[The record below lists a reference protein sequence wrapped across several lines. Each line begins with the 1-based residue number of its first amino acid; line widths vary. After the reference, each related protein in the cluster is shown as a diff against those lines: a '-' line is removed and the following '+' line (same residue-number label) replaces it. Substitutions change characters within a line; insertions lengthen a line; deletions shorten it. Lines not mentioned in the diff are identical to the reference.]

1 MEPEDS
7 RWKVKIVRSPRRK
20 KTVEARAEG
29 DELKVYLPA
38 GLSKAE
44 EEKWVAR
51 MEARFEKR
59 KKDGRD
65 DEYLKKRAGELNRRY
80 FGGKL
85 KFKSIKYVTNQNS
98 RFGSCTPKKGTIR
111 ISHRLKDMP
120 GWVRDY
126 VIVHELAHLQYPD
139 HSKAFW
145 KAVNQYKY
153 TERARGFLIAMSM
166 EDEVQ

>member
-1 MEPEDS
+1 
-7 RWKVKIVRSPRRK
+7 
-20 KTVEARAEG
+20 VEAKLRG

-38 GLSKAE
+38 GLPRAE
-44 EEKWVAR
+44 EERWVTR
-51 MEARFEKR
+51 MKARFERR

-65 DEYLKKRAGELNRRY
+65 DEYLEKRAAALNRRY

-85 KFKSIKYVTNQNS
+85 EFKSIKYVANQNS
-98 RFGSCTPKKGTIR
+98 RFGSCTHKNGTIR
-111 ISHRLKDMP
+111 ISHRLKAMP

-126 VIVHELAHLQYPD
+126 VIVHELAHLLYPD